1 MERTTRAFS
10 KEGAVEME
18 VVAAALQPRFAVA
31 AGPEQTVS
39 RTWLDTFDW
48 RLHSAGISLEYVD
61 GGPLILQLPDGSRLQ
76 APLAGLK
83 WPAQV
88 HDLPA
93 GLLRDSLAPIIAP
106 RALVPVVTVRCA
118 AQESRV
124 LNADDKT
131 VARLADRK
139 RRRRH
144 QPAADPAAARL

>member
-1 MERTTRAFS
+1 MERITRAFS
-10 KEGAVEME
+10 KEGAVETE
-18 VVAAALQPRFAVA
+18 VVAAALQPRFALA
-31 AGPEQTVS
+31 AGPEQTIS

-61 GGPLILQLPDGSRLQ
+61 SGPLILQLPDGSRLQ

-88 HDLPA
+88 HDLPV
-93 GLLRDSLAPIIAP
+93 GLLRDSLASIIAP
-106 RALVPVVTVRCA
+106 RALVPVVTVHCA

-131 VARLADRK
+131 VARLVTESVD
-139 RRRRH
+139 
-144 QPAADPAAARL
+144 